1 MDLKINSKRSAICV
15 GVRVM
20 RSARHGSTST
30 FCSVTCMAPSV
41 GMFVN
46 SEIFYVEMFVADI
59 LSYNKCENRR
69 SVI

>member
-1 MDLKINSKRSAICV
+1 
-15 GVRVM
+15 M

-30 FCSVTCMAPSV
+30 FRSVTCMAPSV

-59 LSYNKCENRR
+59 LSYIKCENRC